1 MDAVKVIRVKR
12 DLNEA
17 EMLQALRA
25 RGINLVE
32 NHLFDE
38 DLSAALRNHIYLT
51 HFPELVEQPARE
63 LDRFYSRY
71 YWFLLFAEKR
81 KSKFGPD
88 AGLDQQ
94 VFQLLE
100 GADDLGL
107 GVDWNVVAKLRE
119 EVVQVISSVAQ
130 PRPDRPA

>member
-1 MDAVKVIRVKR
+1 MKVISMDAVKVIRVKR

-81 KSKFGPD
+81 KSKLDRTPDWTSRSSSCSRGPTT
-88 AGLDQQ
+88 
-94 VFQLLE
+94 
-100 GADDLGL
+100 
-107 GVDWNVVAKLRE
+107 
-119 EVVQVISSVAQ
+119 SVWVSIGTLS
-130 PRPDRPA
+130 RNSVKR